1 MRAFVLPS
9 DWNMAEGPQIT
20 WLRDGRRR
28 HLHHGPIDLIVEAWG
43 AADECARAHA
53 QAAARFQTLL
63 GELAAELALLRRPVD
78 ETLPEPQGPVA
89 RRMAAACR
97 PFVAA
102 LGGVFVTP
110 MAAVAGAVA
119 DETLAALTRG
129 RRLARAYVNDG
140 GDIALHLAPGEC
152 LKAGVVGDIARPALD
167 AVATIRAESGI
178 RGIATSGRGGRS
190 FSLGIADAVTALARD
205 AATAD
210 VAATLIANA
219 VDIDHPAIARVPA
232 RDLDPDSDLGERP
245 VTQAVGP
252 LDEDAI
258 AAALDAGEARAQ
270 RLCEAGLVIGAV
282 LVLGRRRRAVGP
294 IPPRL
299 QASGSQGG

>member
-1 MRAFVLPS
+1 
-9 DWNMAEGPQIT
+9 MAEGPRIT
-20 WLRDGRRR
+20 WLPDGRRR

-53 QAAARFQTLL
+53 QAGARFETLL
-63 GELAAELALLRRPVD
+63 DELVAELALLRRPV
-78 ETLPEPQGPVA
+78 TASAPEPRGAVA
-89 RRMAAACR
+89 RRMTAACR

-102 LGGVFVTP
+102 LAGAFVTP

-119 DETLAALTRG
+119 DEMLAALTRD

-152 LKAGVVGDIARPALD
+152 LDAGLVSDLDAPALD
-167 AVATIRAESGI
+167 AVATIRAGSGVG
-178 RGIATSGRGGRS
+178 GIATSGRGGRS
-190 FSLGIADAVTALARD
+190 FSLGIADAVTVLARD

-219 VDIDHPAIARVPA
+219 VDVDHPAIKRVPA
-232 RDLDPDSDLGERP
+232 RDLDPDSDLGERL
-245 VTQAVGP
+245 VTRAVGV
-252 LDEDAI
+252 LDERAV
-258 AAALDAGEARAQ
+258 AAALDAGKDRAA

-282 LVLGRRRRAVGP
+282 LVLGRRHSSVGP
-294 IPPRL
+294 LPPRL
-299 QASGSQGG
+299 RAPHAQGG